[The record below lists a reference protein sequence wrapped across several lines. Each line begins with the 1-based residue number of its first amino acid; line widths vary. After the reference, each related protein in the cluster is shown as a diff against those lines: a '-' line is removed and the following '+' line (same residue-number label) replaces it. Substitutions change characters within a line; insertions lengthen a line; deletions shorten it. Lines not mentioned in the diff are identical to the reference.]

1 VRDRAAAPSK
11 RSGTIPA
18 ALAVT
23 GGVVAVAGAMMAWA
37 SASAT
42 IPGEGKKAVDVVVST
57 SVKGTS
63 TTAGIAVAGLGVV
76 LIILGLAFLLGTGA
90 AGSRMGRL
98 KAAVIPG
105 LLILGV
111 VAFAFVSKDSLVK
124 SGWLSSAGASGVAA
138 SDAGSLFSQLSSS
151 GALVTTLGAGVM
163 VAAAG
168 GLIGVA
174 AGVVSLVGGRGRR

>member
-1 VRDRAAAPSK
+1 
-11 RSGTIPA
+11 
-18 ALAVT
+18 
-23 GGVVAVAGAMMAWA
+23 MMPWA
-37 SASAT
+37 STSAT
-42 IPGEGKKAVDVVVST
+42 IPGVGKKAVDVVVST

-63 TTAGIAVAGLGVV
+63 VPAGVAVAGLGVV

-90 AGSRMGRL
+90 PGARMGRL
-98 KAAVIPG
+98 KAALIPG

-124 SGWLSSAGASGVAA
+124 SGWLTSAGTSGVAA
-138 SDAGSLFSQLSSS
+138 SDAETLFGQLSSS

-163 VAAAG
+163 VAAVG

-174 AGVVSLVGGRGRR
+174 AGVVALVGGRGRR